1 MIDITAELEGVRT
14 EQWGSKLRE
23 HLADGMEKLANQ
35 AAESGIITTIRGEVT
50 ELKTKAEEAYNTAAS
65 AKTDATAATEKVNQM
80 QTTVTTIQEKV
91 VVLEETASGGI
102 AQGSITLYVNAE
114 TGSDEQ
120 DGSETAPLK
129 TLERALQ
136 ISKKYRY
143 TGIYLS
149 SGQTFS
155 AGSDGSVPPGWG
167 FYHISNQ
174 AISIRSTDIENPAKI
189 DSELAIGAGAVCT
202 LWGVIVTGMT
212 QIADSNVVLNQCTLD
227 TLYLKENSNVSVLD
241 STIRGVLGY
250 FSNVRLAG
258 CTVTEQADAERC
270 CIIYTDSQT
279 TIAKKV
285 AESGGAFYKD
295 GIYETV

>member
-1 MIDITAELEGVRT
+1 MIDITAELEGIRT

-35 AAESGIITTIRGEVT
+35 AVESGIITTIRGEVT

-65 AKTDATAATEKVNQM
+65 AKTDATAANEKVENIK
-80 QTTVTTIQEKV
+80 TTVSTMQEKII
-91 VVLEETASGGI
+91 VLEETTTGGVSQGNI
-102 AQGSITLYVNAE
+102 ALYVNAE

-120 DGSETAPLK
+120 DGSQSAPLK
-129 TLERALQ
+129 TLERALNL
-136 ISKKYRY
+136 SKKYRY
-143 TGIYLS
+143 TGIYLT
-149 SGQTFS
+149 SGQTFTT
-155 AGSDGSVPPGWG
+155 GSFTPGWE
-167 FYHISNQ
+167 FYQISNQ
-174 AISIRSTDIENPAKI
+174 VISIRSTGIENPAKI
-189 DSELAIGAGAVCT
+189 DSELTIGTGAVCS

-212 QIADSNVVLNQCTLD
+212 HIANSNAIIHNCTLD
-227 TLYLKENSNVSVLD
+227 NLYIEENSNVSVLD
-241 STIRGVLGY
+241 STIRGVLSY

-258 CTVTEQADAERC
+258 CTVTEKADAERC

-295 GIYETV
+295 GVYEHV

>member
-1 MIDITAELEGVRT
+1 MIDITTELEGVRT

-23 HLADGMEKLANQ
+23 HLADGMEKLENQ

-80 QTTVTTIQEKV
+80 QTTVTTIQKKV

-114 TGSDEQ
+114 TGYDEQ
-120 DGSETAPLK
+120 DGSETTPLK

-136 ISKKYRY
+136 ISKKYHY
-143 TGIYLS
+143 ANIYLT
-149 SGQTFS
+149 SGQTFQV
-155 AGSDGSVPPGWG
+155 GSISPERES
-167 FYHISNQ
+167 YHISNQ
-174 AISIRSTDIENPAKI
+174 GITIRSTNIEKPAKI
-189 DSELAIGAGAVCT
+189 IDSYLTIGAGSVFL
-202 LWGVIVTGMT
+202 LWGVIVTEML
-212 QIADSNVVLNQCTLD
+212 QIANSNAIIHNCTLD
-227 TLYLKENSNVSVLD
+227 NLYIEENSNVSVLD
-241 STIRGVLGY
+241 STIRNVLSY
-250 FSNVRLAG
+250 FSNVRLAS

-295 GIYETV
+295 GVYEHV

>member
-35 AAESGIITTIRGEVT
+35 AVESGIITTIRGEVT

-80 QTTVTTIQEKV
+80 QTTVTTIQKKV

-114 TGSDEQ
+114 TGYDEQ
-120 DGSETAPLK
+120 DGSQSAPLK
-129 TLERALQ
+129 TLERALNL
-136 ISKKYRY
+136 SKKYRY
-143 TGIYLS
+143 TGIYLT
-149 SGQTFS
+149 SGQTFTT
-155 AGSDGSVPPGWG
+155 GSFTPGWE
-167 FYHISNQ
+167 FYQISNQ
-174 AISIRSTDIENPAKI
+174 VSSIRSTDIENPAKI
-189 DSELAIGAGAVCT
+189 DSELTIGTGAVCS

-212 QIADSNVVLNQCTLD
+212 HIANSNAIIHNCTLD
-227 TLYLKENSNVSVLD
+227 NLYIEENSNVSVLD
-241 STIRGVLGY
+241 STIRGVLSY

-258 CTVTEQADAERC
+258 CTVTEKADAERC
-270 CIIYTDSQT
+270 CIIYTDSET
-279 TIAKKV
+279 VIGEKV
-285 AESGGAFYKD
+285 VESGGAFYKD
-295 GIYETV
+295 GVYEHV

>member
-1 MIDITAELEGVRT
+1 MIDITAELEGIRT

-35 AAESGIITTIRGEVT
+35 AAESEIITTIRGEVT

-65 AKTDATAATEKVNQM
+65 AKTDATAANEKVENIK
-80 QTTVTTIQEKV
+80 TTVSTMQEKII
-91 VVLEETASGGI
+91 VLEETTTGGVSQGNI
-102 AQGSITLYVNAE
+102 ALYVNAE

-120 DGSETAPLK
+120 DGSQSAPLK
-129 TLERALQ
+129 TLERALNL
-136 ISKKYRY
+136 SKKYRY
-143 TGIYLS
+143 TGIYLT
-149 SGQTFS
+149 SGQTFTT
-155 AGSDGSVPPGWG
+155 GSFTPGWE
-167 FYHISNQ
+167 FYQISNQ
-174 AISIRSTDIENPAKI
+174 VISIRSTGIENPAKI
-189 DSELAIGAGAVCT
+189 DSELTIGTGAVCS

-212 QIADSNVVLNQCTLD
+212 HIANSNAIIHNCTLD
-227 TLYLKENSNVSVLD
+227 NLYIEENSNVSMLD
-241 STIRGVLGY
+241 STIRGVLSY

-258 CTVTEQADAERC
+258 CTVTEKADAERC

-295 GIYETV
+295 GVYEHV

>member
-35 AAESGIITTIRGEVT
+35 AVESGIITTIRGEVT

-80 QTTVTTIQEKV
+80 QTTVTTIQKKV

-114 TGSDEQ
+114 TGYDEQ
-120 DGSETAPLK
+120 DGSQSAPLK
-129 TLERALQ
+129 TLERELNL
-136 ISKKYRY
+136 SKKYRY
-143 TGIYLS
+143 TGIYLT
-149 SGQTFS
+149 SGQTFTT
-155 AGSDGSVPPGWG
+155 GSFTPGWE
-167 FYHISNQ
+167 FYQISNQ
-174 AISIRSTDIENPAKI
+174 VISIRSTDIENPAKI
-189 DSELAIGAGAVCT
+189 DSELTIGTGAVCS

-212 QIADSNVVLNQCTLD
+212 HIANSNAIIHNCTLD
-227 TLYLKENSNVSVLD
+227 NLYIEENSNVSVLD
-241 STIRGVLGY
+241 STIRGVLSY

-258 CTVTEQADAERC
+258 CTVTEKADAERC
-270 CIIYTDSQT
+270 CIIYTDSET
-279 TIAKKV
+279 ETAEKV
-285 AESGGAFYKD
+285 DESGGAFYKD
-295 GIYETV
+295 GVYEHV

>member
-35 AAESGIITTIRGEVT
+35 AVESGIITTIRGEVT

-80 QTTVTTIQEKV
+80 QTTVTTIQKKV

-114 TGSDEQ
+114 TGYDEQ
-120 DGSETAPLK
+120 DGSQSAPLK
-129 TLERALQ
+129 TLERALNL
-136 ISKKYRY
+136 SKKYRY
-143 TGIYLS
+143 TGIYLT
-149 SGQTFS
+149 SGQTFTT
-155 AGSDGSVPPGWG
+155 GSFTPGWE
-167 FYHISNQ
+167 FYQISNQ
-174 AISIRSTDIENPAKI
+174 VISIRSTDIENPAKI
-189 DSELAIGAGAVCT
+189 DSELTIGTGAVCS

-212 QIADSNVVLNQCTLD
+212 HIANSNAIIHNCTLD
-227 TLYLKENSNVSVLD
+227 NLYIEENSNVSVLD
-241 STIRGVLGY
+241 STIRGVLSY

-258 CTVTEQADAERC
+258 CTVTEKADAERC
-270 CIIYTDSQT
+270 CIIYTDSET
-279 TIAKKV
+279 VIGEKV
-285 AESGGAFYKD
+285 VESGGAFYKD
-295 GIYETV
+295 GVYEHV

>member
-14 EQWGSKLRE
+14 EQWGSKLQE
-23 HLADGMEKLANQ
+23 YLADGMGKLANQ
-35 AAESGIITTIRGEVT
+35 AAESEIITTIRGEVT

-65 AKTDATAATEKVNQM
+65 AKTDATAANEKVENIK
-80 QTTVTTIQEKV
+80 TTVSTMQEKII
-91 VVLEETASGGI
+91 VLEETTTGGVSQGNI
-102 AQGSITLYVNAE
+102 ALYVNAE

-120 DGSETAPLK
+120 DGSQSAPLK
-129 TLERALQ
+129 TLERALNL
-136 ISKKYRY
+136 SKKYRY
-143 TGIYLS
+143 TGIYLT
-149 SGQTFS
+149 SGQTFTT
-155 AGSDGSVPPGWG
+155 GSFTPGWE
-167 FYHISNQ
+167 FYQISNQ
-174 AISIRSTDIENPAKI
+174 VISIRSTEIENPAKI
-189 DSELAIGAGAVCT
+189 DSELTIGTGAICS

-212 QIADSNVVLNQCTLD
+212 HIANSNAIIHNCTLD
-227 TLYLKENSNVSVLD
+227 NLYIEENSNVSMLD
-241 STIRGVLGY
+241 STIRGVLSY

-258 CTVTEQADAERC
+258 CTVTEKADAERC

>member
-23 HLADGMEKLANQ
+23 YLADGMGKLANQ
-35 AAESGIITTIRGEVT
+35 AAESEIITTIRGEVT

-65 AKTDATAATEKVNQM
+65 AKTDATAANEKVENIK
-80 QTTVTTIQEKV
+80 TTVSTMQEKII
-91 VVLEETASGGI
+91 VLEETTTGGVSQGNI
-102 AQGSITLYVNAE
+102 ALYVNAE

-120 DGSETAPLK
+120 DGSQSAPLK
-129 TLERALQ
+129 TLERALNL
-136 ISKKYRY
+136 SKKYRY
-143 TGIYLS
+143 TGIYLT
-149 SGQTFS
+149 SGQTFTT
-155 AGSDGSVPPGWG
+155 GSFTPGWE
-167 FYHISNQ
+167 FYQISNQ
-174 AISIRSTDIENPAKI
+174 VISIRSTEIENPAKI
-189 DSELAIGAGAVCT
+189 DSELTIGTGAICS

-212 QIADSNVVLNQCTLD
+212 HIANSNAIIHNCTLD
-227 TLYLKENSNVSVLD
+227 NLYIEENSNVSMLD
-241 STIRGVLGY
+241 STIRGVLSY

-258 CTVTEQADAERC
+258 CTVTEKADAERC